1 MGTNDKKESRKL
13 ESNCVGIGGRGV
25 FGYQVPTPLN
35 AGSGLEDNEY
45 YYNINILLNES
56 SE

>member
-56 SE
+56 SD